1 MTMRMIYNPH
11 LTRRLPLPVRRR
23 CVQLLLASLVGA
35 MVWAAM
41 QGFPASWCLDYPD
54 TRGVD
59 RFFSSTGPPPVGTLK
74 KGSLD

>member
-1 MTMRMIYNPH
+1 
-11 LTRRLPLPVRRR
+11 V
-23 CVQLLLASLVGA
+23 SG
-35 MVWAAM
+35 
-41 QGFPASWCLDYPD
+41 WCLDYPD